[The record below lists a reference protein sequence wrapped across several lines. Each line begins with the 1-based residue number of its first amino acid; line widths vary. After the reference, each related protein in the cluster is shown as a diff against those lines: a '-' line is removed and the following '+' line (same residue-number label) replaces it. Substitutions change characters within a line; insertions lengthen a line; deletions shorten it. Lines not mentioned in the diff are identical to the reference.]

1 MPTVLIVDDSLV
13 DQRLVGGILR
23 KETEWGIEYADNGA
37 DALAKIDEG
46 GIDVVVTDM
55 QMPEMDGLE
64 LVRSVKRSYSQ
75 VPVILMTGQG
85 SEAIAAEALKVGAV
99 SYLPKS
105 KIGQILP
112 EALEQ
117 ISGMIGAD
125 RSYAL
130 LLDCMEHNEFSF
142 RLPNDPELI
151 VPVVDLTQQM
161 VEGMKL
167 CQAMERVRVGV
178 ALEHA
183 LLNAMFR
190 GNLEL
195 SPADMEDARE
205 KMLLGAPDPIAARR
219 AEEPYSGR
227 QTYVKVSINRCEAI
241 ITVKD
246 EGPGFDINAVPQP
259 GDPLALAHEGGRGL
273 VLMNS
278 FMDEV
283 RFNETG
289 NEVTLIKRHQ
299 AEETEPHPSESV

>member
-1 MPTVLIVDDSLV
+1 MPTVLVVDDSLV

-23 KETEWGIEYADNGA
+23 QGSEWDVDYADNGA
-37 DALAKIDEG
+37 DALAKLDAG

-64 LVRSVKRSYSQ
+64 LVRSVQLNYGD
-75 VPVILMTGQG
+75 VPVILMTGKG

-105 KIGQILP
+105 KINQMLP

-117 ISGMIGAD
+117 ISGLIGAGQ
-125 RSYAL
+125 SYGKL
-130 LLDCMEHNEFSF
+130 LSCMEHNEFSF
-142 RLPNDPELI
+142 SLPNDPDLI
-151 VPVVDLTQQM
+151 VPLVDLTQQM
-161 VEGMKL
+161 VEGMDL

-205 KMLLGAPDPIAARR
+205 KMVLGAADPIAARR
-219 AEEPYSGR
+219 EESPYCDR
-227 QTYVKVSINRCEAI
+227 QTHVNVSINRDEAV
-241 ITVKD
+241 ITVRD
-246 EGPGFDINAVPQP
+246 DGPGFDIDAVPQA
-259 GDPLALAHEGGRGL
+259 GDPLAIAHEGGRGL
-273 VLMNS
+273 VLMNT

-283 RFNETG
+283 KFNEAG
-289 NEVTLIKRHQ
+289 NQVTLVKRRQ
-299 AEETEPHPSESV
+299 VEAAPHPSDEA